1 MKFIFKRFKNE
12 KIHERKKIFIIISLI
27 YLCSTFYF
35 NKNFYNKLKRIV
47 INSPYPI
54 KNNSSAKT
62 LTHNRNLLKNLKRPI
77 YRERILKNGKKFINK
92 CLYKTNEKYK
102 NKVKPIISSIIPVF
116 NCENSIRASINSIQ
130 KQNYKNFEKYFEI
143 NNL

>member
-35 NKNFYNKLKRIV
+35 NKNFYNKKKRIV

-62 LTHNRNLLKNLKRPI
+62 LTYNRNLFKNLKRPI

-92 CLYKTNEKYK
+92 CLYKTNEKYH
-102 NKVKPIISSIIPVF
+102 F
-116 NCENSIRASINSIQ
+116 INI
-130 KQNYKNFEKYFEI
+130 KTKL
-143 NNL
+143 NLL